1 MLDKLSLLLKS
12 KIALAAVGATLVAG
26 GGASVAAAATGAHIP
41 IVSQALHAATG
52 THDAN
57 DDKGQDAAG
66 HDANDD
72 KGHDGATAT
81 PGAGHDANDDN
92 GQDANDN
99 DADGNGQ
106 DANDNDADD
115 ANEFEATGSV
125 VSVDTAGSSFMLK
138 QSDGSTVQVTASS
151 TTIFDGGLT
160 MLGDLKAGMTVEVKG
175 AKQSDGSVAAS
186 RVHGEDA
193 NADQSGSGSSDGSGS
208 GSSGG
213 SGSGSGSSGG
223 SGSGSGS
230 SGGSGSGSGSS
241 GGSGSDDGHGG
252 NG

>member
-12 KIALAAVGATLVAG
+12 KIDLAAVGATQVAG
-26 GGASVAAAATGAHIP
+26 GGASVAAAATGAHVP
-41 IVSQALHAATG
+41 VVSQALHAATG

-57 DDKGQDAAG
+57 DDHGQDAAG
-66 HDANDD
+66 THDANDD
-72 KGHDGATAT
+72 HGHDGQATAT
-81 PGAGHDANDDN
+81 PGAGHDANDN
-92 GQDANDN
+92 DAND
-99 DADGNGQ
+99 DNGQ

-125 VSVDTAGSSFMLK
+125 VSVDASGSSFMLK
-138 QSDGSTVQVTASS
+138 QSDGSTVQVTVSS

-160 MLGDLKAGMTVEVKG
+160 KPGDLKASMTVEVHG
-175 AKQSDGSVAAS
+175 AKQSDGTVAAS
-186 RVHGEDA
+186 RVHGEDV
-193 NADQSGSGSSDGSGS
+193 NEDQGDDHGGSGSSGGSGS

-223 SGSGSGS
+223 
-230 SGGSGSGSGSS
+230 
-241 GGSGSDDGHGG
+241 GSDDGHGG

>member
-26 GGASVAAAATGAHIP
+26 GGASVAAAATGAHVPVI
-41 IVSQALHAATG
+41 SQALHAATG

-57 DDKGQDAAG
+57 DDKGQAAAG

-99 DADGNGQ
+99 DANDDNGQ
-106 DANDNDADD
+106 DANDADD

-125 VSVDTAGSSFMLK
+125 VSVDASGSSFMLK
-138 QSDGSTVQVTASS
+138 QSDGSTIQVTASS
-151 TTIFDGGLT
+151 STVFDGGLT
-160 MLGDLKAGMTVEVKG
+160 KVGDLKAGMAVEVKG

-186 RVHGEDA
+186 RVHGEDV
-193 NADQSGSGSSDGSGS
+193 NDDHSGSGSAGSDSGS

-213 SGSGSGSSGG
+213 SGTSGG
-223 SGSGSGS
+223 SGSGSS
-230 SGGSGSGSGSS
+230 
-241 GGSGSDDGHGG
+241 GSGSDDGHGG